1 MIWMGNFFCI
11 IRKLLLSIANLA
23 FTFQLAH
30 FTYLCRMEITTFA
43 DFGLQ
48 EKILDVLADSNLFE
62 PTPIQEKSFKLI
74 LSGRDVMGIAQTG
87 TGKTLAYLLPVLK
100 NWKYNKSGNPTVLVL
115 VPTRELV
122 VQVAEILENLTQN
135 LTTRVIGIYGG
146 KNINTQKL
154 LFNDGCDILVGTPG
168 RVMDL
173 AIDNAI
179 SLKEVQKLVI
189 DEFDEMLNL
198 GFRPQLTHIFEMMRE
213 KRQNILF
220 SATMTEAVDA
230 MLDEYFA
237 NPVEISLAKSGTPL
251 EKIQQTAYKVQ
262 NFNTKINLLQ
272 YLLTKHNDFSKVLIF
287 CNNKKHADYLFTK
300 IDELFPGAFDVIHS
314 NKSQN
319 YRLSAMKK
327 FEQEEVRGLI
337 TTDIMARGLDISN
350 ITHVINFEIPDVPE
364 QYIHRIG
371 RTGRADKE
379 GNAIS
384 FVTKKEETLLLD
396 IELLMDKEVLFVEF
410 PAEVKINP
418 TKIAS
423 EAEEVVMKNAHTV
436 KLEEGGGA
444 FHEKKDKNKKE
455 NWGGPHKR
463 KPAKKVGANRAQQKT
478 KSKAKRKK

>member
-1 MIWMGNFFCI
+1 
-11 IRKLLLSIANLA
+11 
-23 FTFQLAH
+23 
-30 FTYLCRMEITTFA
+30 MEKITFA
-43 DFGLQ
+43 DFDLPV
-48 EKILDVLADSNLFE
+48 KILDVLADSNLFE
-62 PTPIQEKSFKLI
+62 PTPIQLKSLKPI

-100 NWKYNKSGNPTVLVL
+100 TWKYNKSGNPTVLIL

-122 VQVAEILENLTQN
+122 VQVSEILENLTQN
-135 LTTRVIGIYGG
+135 LTARVIGIYGG

-198 GFRPQLTHIFEMMRE
+198 GFKAQLTHIFEMMKE

-230 MLDEYFA
+230 VLEEYFA
-237 NPVEISLAKSGTPL
+237 APVEISLAKSGTPL
-251 EKIQQTAYKVQ
+251 KQIEQILYPVK

-272 YLLTKHNDFSKVLIF
+272 YLLDSDQELSKVLVF
-287 CNNKKHADYLFTK
+287 CNNKKHADLLFTK
-300 IDELFPGAFDVIHS
+300 IDELFPGEFDVIHS

-319 YRLSAMKK
+319 YRLNAMRN
-327 FEQEEVRGLI
+327 FESQQLRGLI
-337 TTDIMARGLDISN
+337 TTDIMARGLDISE
-350 ITHVINFEIPDVPE
+350 ISHVINFEIPEVPE

-371 RTGRADKE
+371 RTGRADKN
-379 GNAIS
+379 GIAIS
-384 FVTKKEETLLLD
+384 FVTEKEDSQILE
-396 IELLMDKEVLFVEF
+396 IELLMDQSITVKEF
-410 PAEVKINP
+410 PQEVKINP
-418 TKIAS
+418 VKIAS
-423 EAEEVVMKNAHTV
+423 EKDEVVMKNAHTV

-444 FHEKKDKNKKE
+444 FHDKKAKNKKE
-455 NWGGPHKR
+455 NWGGPHAR
-463 KPAKKVGANRAQQKT
+463 KAPKKIGANRAQQKA